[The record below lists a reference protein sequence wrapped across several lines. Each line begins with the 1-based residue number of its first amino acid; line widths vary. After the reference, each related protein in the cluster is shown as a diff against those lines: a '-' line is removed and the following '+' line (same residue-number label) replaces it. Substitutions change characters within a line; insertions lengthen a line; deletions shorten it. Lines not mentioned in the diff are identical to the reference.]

1 MAIETLAV
9 FCGSR
14 SGNNPLYEQHAAE
27 LGKLIAL
34 AGITLI
40 YGGGNSGIMGTIA
53 NAQLQNDGKVI
64 GVIPEVLI
72 EWEHQHEGLTELLV
86 VEDMH
91 TRKKLMYSKC
101 DATILLPGGFGSLD
115 EFFEMLTWNQLKI
128 HSKRIGIL
136 NSGGFYDHLIVHL
149 KNLELDGFLYD
160 KLEDRIFIADT
171 PEELMLLL
179 LAGVTD

>member
-1 MAIETLAV
+1 MSIETLAV

-14 SGNNPLYEQHAAE
+14 SGNNPLYEEQAAE

-34 AGITLI
+34 SGITLI
-40 YGGGNSGIMGTIA
+40 YGGGNSGIMGAIA
-53 NAQLQNDGKVI
+53 NAQLKHGGKVI
-64 GVIPEVLI
+64 GVIPEILI

-91 TRKKLMYSKC
+91 TRKRIMYSKC
-101 DATILLPGGFGSLD
+101 DATVLLPGGFGSLD

-136 NSGGFYDHLIVHL
+136 NTAGFYDHLIVHM
-149 KNLELDGFLYD
+149 KSLEMQGFLYD

-171 PEELMLLL
+171 PEELILLL
-179 LAGVTD
+179 QAGAS

>member
-1 MAIETLAV
+1 MPLESLAV

-14 SGNNPLYEQHAAE
+14 SGSNPLYEQHAEE
-27 LGKLIAL
+27 LGKLL
-34 AGITLI
+34 AQSGITLI
-40 YGGGNSGIMGTIA
+40 YGGGNTGIMGALA
-53 NAQLQNDGKVI
+53 NAQLKYGGKVI
-64 GVIPEVLI
+64 GVIPEILI

-91 TRKKLMYSKC
+91 TRKKIMYSKC

-136 NSGGFYDHLIVHL
+136 NTAGFYDHLIDHM
-149 KNLELDGFLYD
+149 KNLELQGFLYD

-171 PEELMLLL
+171 PEELFLLL
-179 LAGVTD
+179 QAGAND